1 MSDALATTDEVLRG
15 VDLSGRTVLVTGA
28 TTGIGK
34 ETARALAAAGASVVI
49 TARDEAKGEATC
61 AELRAAVPGAAVSFD
76 VLELASLASVRAFSD
91 RFVAA
96 HDRLDVLIANAGIM
110 AVPHGRTDDGFEL
123 HLGTNHIGHF
133 LLVGRLLPLLLA
145 SAPSRIVLLSSGGHG
160 ASGMRWDD
168 PNYER
173 EPYAK
178 LDAYGQSKTANI
190 LHAVELER
198 RYGARGVHAFAV
210 HPGMVATD
218 LGRHFTREDYA
229 ELKARAAAAPA
240 GKLPPRVGVDVG
252 AATSVWAATSA
263 ALDGHGGTYLADCAI
278 AEARAWATDP
288 AEAQRLWAES
298 ERWVGETFA

>member
-1 MSDALATTDEVLRG
+1 MSDALATTDDVLRG
-15 VDLSGRTVLVTGA
+15 VDLTGRTVLVTGA

-34 ETARALAAAGASVVI
+34 ETARALAAAGASVVV
-49 TARDEAKGEATC
+49 TARDAAKGEAAC
-61 AELRAAVPGAAVSFD
+61 AEIAAAVPGARLSFD
-76 VLELASLASVRAFSD
+76 VLELASLASVRAFAD

-110 AVPHGRTDDGFEL
+110 AVPHGRTEDGFEL
-123 HLGTNHIGHF
+123 HLGTNHVGHF

-145 SAPSRIVLLSSGGHG
+145 SAPSRVVLLSSGGHG

-168 PNYER
+168 PHYER
-173 EPYAK
+173 DAYSK

-229 ELKARAAAAPA
+229 ELKARAAAGPA
-240 GKLPPRVGVDVG
+240 GALPPRVGVDVG

-263 ALDGHGGTYLADCAI
+263 ELDGHGGTYLADCAI
-278 AEARAWATDP
+278 AQARPWATDP
-288 AEAQRLWAES
+288 AEAERLWRES